1 MSMESTLLQLMP
13 GFTGPIGKE
22 TVVTLSNGKTIT
34 IVKEPEGGLWPWS
47 VDGRLFSYDRWA
59 EEYLKQVVYEKV
71 TGLRVMMRP
80 RYEVPHICG
89 GNCAGYRNENG
100 NDENDSPCGLCPIRD
115 NAEAE
120 RDGVKLIYA
129 VDVPNKREA

>member
-1 MSMESTLLQLMP
+1 MSMESTLLQLLP
-13 GFTGPIGKE
+13 GHNGPIDKE

-34 IVKEPEGGLWPWS
+34 VIKEPEDGTWAWS
-47 VDGRLFSYDRWA
+47 VDGRLFSHDRWA

-71 TGLRVMMRP
+71 IGLRVMMRP
-80 RYEVPHICG
+80 QHDVPHICG
-89 GNCAGYRNENG
+89 GNCAGYRNDNANNEN
-100 NDENDSPCGLCPIRD
+100 PCGLCPIRD

-129 VDVPNKREA
+129 VDMRNKKEV